1 MALQYSVAVN
11 NARLDA
17 VETVAGASA
26 RFRYYTGS
34 MPANCAA
41 ARTGTMLVDIVLP
54 SDWMNAASAGSKT
67 KLGTWSG
74 TAVAG
79 SAATPGYA
87 CIMDS
92 TGTTCHLQGTSGV
105 GTGDIP
111 ADGTITA
118 GQTVTCSTFT
128 LNAANT

>member
-11 NARLDA
+11 NGRLDA
-17 VETVAGASA
+17 VETVTGASA
-26 RFRYYTGS
+26 KLRFYTGAI
-34 MPANCAA
+34 PANAAA
-41 ARTGTMLVDIVLP
+41 ARTGTLLVEMTLP
-54 SDWMNAASAGSKT
+54 SDWMSAASAGSKT
-67 KLGTWSG
+67 KLGVWSG

-87 CIMDS
+87 CIMDNA
-92 TGTTCHLQGTSGV
+92 GTTCHLQGTSGV

-111 ADGTITA
+111 VDGTITS
-118 GQTVTCSTFT
+118 GQTVTVSTFT

>member
-17 VETVAGASA
+17 VESTAGATA
-26 RFRYYTGS
+26 KLRFYTGA

-41 ARTGTMLVDIVLP
+41 ARTGTLLVEMTLP
-54 SDWMNAASAGSKT
+54 SDWMAAASGGSKV
-67 KLGTWSG
+67 KAGVWSG
-74 TAVAG
+74 VASAG

-87 CIMDS
+87 CIMDNA
-92 TGTTCHLQGTSGV
+92 GTNCHLQGTSGV
-105 GTGDIP
+105 ATGDIP
-111 ADGTITA
+111 VDGTITS
-118 GQTVTCSTFT
+118 GQTVTVSTFT

>member
-17 VETVAGASA
+17 VETTAGASA
-26 RFRYYTGS
+26 KLRFYTGAA
-34 MPANCAA
+34 PASCAA
-41 ARTGTMLVDIVLP
+41 ARTGTLLVEINLP
-54 SDWMNAASAGSKT
+54 ADWMSNASAGVKA

-79 SAATPGYA
+79 AGATPGYA
-87 CIMDS
+87 CIMDNA
-92 TGTTCHLQGTSGV
+92 GTTCHLQGTSGV

-111 ADGTITA
+111 VDGTITS
-118 GQTVTCSTFT
+118 GQAVTVNSFT

>member
-17 VETVAGASA
+17 VETATGATA
-26 RFRYYTGS
+26 KLRFYTGA

-41 ARTGTMLVDIVLP
+41 ARTGTLLVEMTLP

-87 CIMDS
+87 CIMDNA
-92 TGTTCHLQGTSGV
+92 GTTCHIQGTSGV

-111 ADGTITA
+111 VDGTITS
-118 GQTVTCSTFT
+118 GQTVTCNTFT

>member
-1 MALQYSVAVN
+1 MALQYSVTVN

-17 VETVAGASA
+17 VETASGASA
-26 RFRYYTGS
+26 KLRFYTGAA
-34 MPANCAA
+34 PANCAA
-41 ARTGTMLVDIVLP
+41 ARTGTLLVEMALP
-54 SDWMNAASAGSKT
+54 ADWMNPASAGSKT

-79 SAATPGYA
+79 AGATPGYA

-92 TGTTCHLQGTSGV
+92 AGTTCHLQGTSGV

-111 ADGTITA
+111 VDGTITS
-118 GQTVTCSTFT
+118 GQTVTVSTFT